1 MNIRSRITIDDIPYE
16 LFKAL
21 ELTKGC
27 RVSTGDDWIW
37 LTIGDLICF
46 LSKEDGNRYEKDI
59 LSRQSSILA
68 GEEE

>member
-1 MNIRSRITIDDIPYE
+1 LKIRSRITIDDLPYE

-21 ELTKGC
+21 EPTTGC
-27 RVSTGDDWIW
+27 KVSTGDDWVW

-46 LSKEDGNRYEKDI
+46 LSKEDSDRYRKD
-59 LSRQSSILA
+59 ILA